1 MKILRKD
8 KISLLIVICLI
19 ITIIS
24 GVIFSIITI
33 NHYYSYRKDVNT
45 IAANIVEKIKE
56 KYPDVK
62 EEELLEIF
70 NSPNSSNTKILER
83 YGIDDE
89 ISAFSNLEKDLHKSF
104 IIDIVIIIIISL
116 SFLVVFIIYLIYR
129 DKKIGEI
136 TNYIE
141 EINNKN
147 YNLKISDEGEG
158 ELSRLKSEL
167 CKITSML
174 KEENEN
180 NLKEKKNLSDAVS
193 DISHQIKTPLTSIQ
207 IMLDNIIEDKNMKE
221 DIKNDFIMEINKQ
234 IEWINFLVISL
245 LKLARFD
252 AGVMEFKKEKID
264 VQKLLKK
271 VKENLAIT
279 AEINNVDIVIDDN
292 SAIIEG
298 DFGWQAEALTNIVKN
313 CIEHSND
320 GSEVTISVEDNLFYT
335 GIKIKDTG
343 TGMNK
348 KDLQNIFK
356 RFYKGKN
363 SSNNSIGIGLNLA
376 KAIIEKDNGYIT
388 CDSKENIGTT
398 FHIKYMKK

>member
-8 KISLLIVICLI
+8 KISSLIIICLI
-19 ITIIS
+19 VTIIS
-24 GVIFSIITI
+24 GVIFSIITL
-33 NHYYSYRKDVNT
+33 NNYHSYRKDVNI

-70 NSPNSSNTKILER
+70 NSSNYSDTKILER
-83 YGIDDE
+83 YGIDNE
-89 ISAFSNLEKDLHKSF
+89 ISAFSNLENDFYKSF
-104 IIDIVIIIIISL
+104 IIDIAIIIVISL
-116 SFLVVFIIYLIYR
+116 SFLVVFIIYLVYR

-147 YNLKISDEGEG
+147 YNLKIRDEGEG

-180 NLKEKKNLSDAVS
+180 NLREKKNLSDSVS

-207 IMLDNIIEDKNMKE
+207 IMLDNIIEDKDMKE
-221 DIKNDFIMEINKQ
+221 DVKNDFIMEINKQ

-292 SAIIEG
+292 NAIIEG
-298 DFGWQAEALTNIVKN
+298 DFGWQTEALTNIVKN

-376 KAIIEKDNGYIT
+376 KAIIEKDNGYIS
-388 CDSKENIGTT
+388 CNSKENIGTT